1 MNGRLTAIAIVA
13 VLFLGSFAVF
23 TVNEAERAIKFRL
36 GEIVSTDY
44 PPGLY
49 FQTPF
54 VNNVI
59 KFDARVQTL
68 DAKPQQYLTAEKK
81 NVIVDSFVKW
91 RIGDVGRYYTTMGG
105 DVFRAN
111 QRLFQIAD
119 KQLRDEFGKRTIQ
132 EVVSGERAEIMKI
145 LTENTTTKA
154 KEFGIDIVDV
164 RVKRVELPREVSE
177 SVFSRMRAERSR
189 VAKEFRARGQAE
201 AERIRAEADR
211 NYTVTVAGSYRDS
224 QKLRGDGDAK
234 AAEIYARAYNKN
246 REFYSLYR
254 SLDAYK
260 NIFSQ
265 QDDVIIFEPDSDF
278 FKYFKKSGP
287 K

>member
-1 MNGRLTAIAIVA
+1 MTGRLTAILIAA

-23 TVNEAERAIKFRL
+23 TVNEAERAVKFRL
-36 GEIVSTDY
+36 GEIVRTDY
-44 PPGLY
+44 TPGLY

-54 VNNVI
+54 VNNVL

-119 KQLRDEFGKRTIQ
+119 KQLRDEFGKRNIQ
-132 EVVSGERAEIMKI
+132 DVVSGERAEIMKI
-145 LTENTTTKA
+145 LTDNTTTKA

-164 RVKRVELPREVSE
+164 RVKRVELPREVSD

-201 AERIRAEADR
+201 ATRIRAEADR
-211 NYTVTVAGSYRDS
+211 NYTVTVAEAYRDS
-224 QKLRGDGDAK
+224 QKIRGEGDAR
-234 AAEIYARAYNKN
+234 AAEIYARAYDKN

-260 NIFSQ
+260 NIFRQ

-278 FKYFKKSGP
+278 FKYFKKSAP

>member
-1 MNGRLTAIAIVA
+1 MTGRLTAVLIVA
-13 VLFLGSFAVF
+13 VLFIGSFAVF
-23 TVNEAERAIKFRL
+23 TVNEAERAVKFRL
-36 GEIVSTDY
+36 GEIVRTDY
-44 PPGLY
+44 TPGLY

-54 VNNVI
+54 YNNVL

-91 RIGDVGRYYTTMGG
+91 RIGDVGKYYTTMGG

-164 RVKRVELPREVSE
+164 RVKRVELPREVSD

-211 NYTVTVAGSYRDS
+211 NYTVTVAEAYRDS
-224 QKLRGDGDAK
+224 QKIRGDGDAK
-234 AAEIYARAYNKN
+234 AAETYARAYDKN

-260 NIFSQ
+260 NIFRQ

-278 FKYFKKSGP
+278 FKYFKKSAP